1 MLKTTK
7 FTKCIALG
15 LAISVTACQTN
26 LVQEVMPRNSIFS
39 NGRTEEI
46 AKSYSGE
53 ELFRGIFMAEG
64 EVADKISIFDK
75 MPIRQQLQ
83 TNDSLRIKYKT
94 ELDEIVAAIK
104 VEQPN
109 FFTDFEK
116 EITSGNVLKVQS
128 EFHHASKILIETLF
142 KLPKYEKAFAKANK
156 VASKIDIAEVS
167 TADGKV
173 DMKKLDEIMN
183 NKKLEANFE
192 PQCVVEAIVAVAAVW
207 LYAVIVQDVGIVVN
221 YLVGANIA
229 VLVNVYSGTNAY
241 AEWGDFFNANNSD
254 GGGASRMR
262 TSCGGGGGEFRMR
275 TTGPPKDPH
284 GSNPSVAGSGNLQQE
299 MFIAELTTT
308 FKK

>member
-1 MLKTTK
+1 MMLKTTK

-26 LVQEVMPRNSIFS
+26 LVQEVMPTNSIFS

-75 MPIRQQLQ
+75 MPIRQRLQ
-83 TNDSLRIKYKT
+83 TNDSLKIKYKT
-94 ELDEIVAAIK
+94 ELDEIVTAIK

-109 FFTDFEK
+109 FFTNFEK
-116 EITSGNVLKVQS
+116 EITSGNVLKVQT
-128 EFHHASKILIETLF
+128 ELNYASKILIETLI
-142 KLPKYEKAFAKANK
+142 KQPKYDKAFAKTDAIT
-156 VASKIDIAEVS
+156 SKIDIAEVS

-173 DMKKLDEIMN
+173 DMN
-183 NKKLEANFE
+183 KLEEIINKQKLEDSFN
-192 PQCVVEAIVAVAAVW
+192 PDCAAVVFEVAI
-207 LYAVIVQDVGIVVN
+207 YVMVVVNAGIVWN
-221 YLVGANIA
+221 AA
-229 VLVNVYSGTNAY
+229 VLINFAAMVNVHAGTNVTVTY
-241 AEWGDFFNANNSD
+241 GDFYNANGS
-254 GGGASRMR
+254 
-262 TSCGGGGGEFRMR
+262 GGGGVYTSTGVSRR
-275 TTGPPKDPH
+275 TTKAQQPLNTSTIH
-284 GSNPSVAGSGNLQQE
+284 GLQQE